1 MTIREAISGEIEPYG
16 LSDESIEKSFIDAY
30 GRFGNE
36 GAISIE
42 DDYSYGMKKVVAF
55 AAMLCLNRL
64 RELTSEN
71 VSGISQSYDVKKLE
85 KRIQA
90 VANEAGISSDI
101 VLADGDIPTITSE
114 PIW

>member
-16 LSDESIEKSFIDAY
+16 LSDESIEKAFIDAN
-30 GRFGNE
+30 GRFGE
-36 GAISIE
+36 DAELSI
-42 DDYSYGMKKVVAF
+42 DNDYSYSYKKIVAF

-71 VSGISQSYDVKKLE
+71 IGGISQSYDVKKLE
-85 KRIQA
+85 SRIKA
-90 VANEAGISSDI
+90 IANESGISSDL
-101 VLADGDIPTITSE
+101 VLADISNPTISYA